1 MSENTSDQ
9 QAAPHAPADSKE
21 KKKLFIKTWGCQMN
35 VYDSNRMADILAP
48 FGYETVDT
56 ADDADM
62 MILNTCHIR
71 EKATEKVF
79 SEIGRMKEHKE
90 NQKKKGKQAII
101 AVAGCVA
108 QAEGKEITDRA
119 PAVDMVFGPQTYHE
133 LPEMI
138 AKLTGAYGSNRIV
151 NTDFPTESK
160 FDFLPEENKNHG
172 SSAFLSIQEGCD
184 KFCTFCV
191 VPYTRGAEYSRPV
204 AQVLEEAKRMVQGGT
219 VEIHLLGQN
228 VNAFHGEGPDGKTWG
243 LGRLIR
249 AIAEIDGVQRI
260 RYTTSHPRDVD
271 EELIEAHRDI
281 KQVMPYLHLPV
292 QSGSDKILKA
302 MNRKH
307 TAEDYLRYI
316 ERFKEAQPD
325 LTFSGD
331 FIVGFPGETDE
342 DHKATLR
349 LVEQVGYVQAYSF
362 KYSARPGT
370 PAANMTNLVHERIKD
385 ERLQE
390 LQALLNKQQI
400 AFNTSTIGRVLP
412 VLFDRIGSREGQ
424 LLGKT
429 PYMQSVYVEAHPRLL
444 NQILDVKI
452 ERAYS
457 NSVSGS
463 LIMEER
469 VSASNA

>member
-1 MSENTSDQ
+1 MSESTHNTLENQ
-9 QAAPHAPADSKE
+9 QNKE

-48 FGYETVDT
+48 FGYETVDK

-79 SEIGRMKEHKE
+79 SEIGRMKEHKDA
-90 NQKKKGKQAII
+90 QKAQGKKAII

-108 QAEGKEITDRA
+108 QAEGQEIIDRA
-119 PAVDMVFGPQTYHE
+119 PTVDMVFGPQTYHE
-133 LPEMI
+133 LPEML
-138 AKLTGAYGSNRIV
+138 AKLTNSYGKNRIV

-160 FDFLPEENKNHG
+160 FDFLPEENTNSG
-172 SSAFLSIQEGCD
+172 ISAFLSIQEGCD

-191 VPYTRGAEYSRPV
+191 VPYTRGSEYSRPV
-204 AQVLEEAKRMVQGGT
+204 VKVLEEAKRMVAGGT
-219 VEIHLLGQN
+219 IEICLIGQN
-228 VNAFHGEGPDGKTWG
+228 VNAYHGEGPDGKIWS

-249 AIAEIDGVQRI
+249 AVAEIDGVQRI
-260 RYTTSHPRDVD
+260 RYTTSHPRDIN

-281 KQVMPYLHLPV
+281 KQVMPCLHLPV

-307 TAEDYLRYI
+307 TVEDYIRYI

-325 LTFSGD
+325 LTFTSD

-349 LVEQVGYVQAYSF
+349 LIEQVGFIQAYSF
-362 KYSARPGT
+362 TYSARQGT
-370 PAANMTNLVHERIKD
+370 PAANMTNLVHEKIKR
-385 ERLQE
+385 ERLTEMQD
-390 LQALLNKQQI
+390 LLTKQQI
-400 AFNTSTIGRVLP
+400 AFNTSTIGRVMP
-412 VLFDRIGSREGQ
+412 VLFDRLGKIDGQ

-429 PYMQSVYVEAHPRLL
+429 PYMQSVYVKAHPRLL

-452 ERAYS
+452 EHAYP

-463 LIMEER
+463 LVLEEER
-469 VSASNA
+469 VSA